1 MIIVYNI
8 PIISSININQV
19 IKMTVTWQGV
29 CAAVMAQFS
38 ADDSINFATTA
49 NMSDELINKAVHGMI
64 ALAIASPTNLTK
76 LKWAK

>member
-1 MIIVYNI
+1 
-8 PIISSININQV
+8 
-19 IKMTVTWQGV
+19 MTVTWQRV

-38 ADDSINFATTA
+38 AGDAFNYTTTA

-76 LKWAK
+76 FKVG